1 MHITRRIAFAV
12 LIAGALAA
20 CSSDGGTATT
30 GRPDP
35 SGNGGSEVA
44 IADFVFEPSTLTV
57 TVGTEVTW
65 TNEHTLAHTA
75 TADDESF
82 DSGSLGQGESFSRT
96 FDTPGTFAY
105 HCTIHPSMT
114 ATVIVEG

>member
-30 GRPDP
+30 AQPEPGDG
-35 SGNGGSEVA
+35 GNEVA

-57 TVGTEVTW
+57 ATGTEVMW

-82 DSGSLGQGESFSRT
+82 DSGRLGQGESFSRT
-96 FDTPGTFAY
+96 FDTAGTFAY
-105 HCTIHPSMT
+105 HCTLHPSMT

>member
-30 GRPDP
+30 AQPEPGD
-35 SGNGGSEVA
+35 SGNEVA

-57 TVGTEVTW
+57 ATGTEVMW

-82 DSGSLGQGESFSRT
+82 DSGRLGQGESFSRT
-96 FDTPGTFAY
+96 FDTAGTFAY
-105 HCTIHPSMT
+105 HCTLHPSMT